1 MKKSRNKNFD
11 GSNSEL
17 SNEDYKVDDITIR
30 ITKTPDGKQ
39 TINIYPKNTL
49 VIALT
54 IICDKAEVWDY
65 WGWGQG

>member
-1 MKKSRNKNFD
+1 MSESRNKNHD
-11 GSNSEL
+11 GNNPSLSSE
-17 SNEDYKVDDITIR
+17 NYDVDGVTIR

-39 TINIYPKNTL
+39 TINVYSKSSPA
-49 VIALT
+49 VALT